1 MCAYTARQFAWIL
14 LCLHGRLPLPWI
26 FPTPAVRC
34 GTRHWLNAKQKSATE
49 RWSFAHTKLRQI
61 YGPQWQMV
69 THITHESLP
78 IDQASF
84 VWLTALKH
92 FEKYKPEWVTGT
104 IACCTHTM
112 GLPRRHSLY
121 SNSTKHIIVQKKY
134 LAALASNSAIIAVS
148 YERWYIL
155 CALTVGLQ
163 LQPSAK
169 MCAQNNSETIARKWS
184 YKYYNSFSLCLCLSL
199 CSRRLRQ
206 FQLRLWHICNIKDEQ
221 KLMPIVVF
229 VFFSMPSLIA
239 LRNEH
244 IFFSHFCLTT
254 IEPIFLFTNT
264 RRNAQQKTIRIEN
277 DSPVFT
283 ASLRFR
289 FSWDLT
295 IIIIDKKTKAVP
307 CALACIFG
315 TMRWIKRQIT
325 RHFFQRYFTLIGP
338 PSNMSML
345 LMAHQFRATG
355 WLEHH

>member
-1 MCAYTARQFAWIL
+1 
-14 LCLHGRLPLPWI
+14 
-26 FPTPAVRC
+26 
-34 GTRHWLNAKQKSATE
+34 
-49 RWSFAHTKLRQI
+49 
-61 YGPQWQMV
+61 MV

-92 FEKYKPEWVTGT
+92 FEKYKPEWVTDT

-239 LRNEH
+239 LRNEN

-277 DSPVFT
+277 DSPVFCGFVEIQIQ
-283 ASLRFR
+283 LRF
-289 FSWDLT
+289 D
-295 IIIIDKKTKAVP
+295 
-307 CALACIFG
+307 
-315 TMRWIKRQIT
+315 
-325 RHFFQRYFTLIGP
+325 HY
-338 PSNMSML
+338 
-345 LMAHQFRATG
+345 
-355 WLEHH
+355 HHR